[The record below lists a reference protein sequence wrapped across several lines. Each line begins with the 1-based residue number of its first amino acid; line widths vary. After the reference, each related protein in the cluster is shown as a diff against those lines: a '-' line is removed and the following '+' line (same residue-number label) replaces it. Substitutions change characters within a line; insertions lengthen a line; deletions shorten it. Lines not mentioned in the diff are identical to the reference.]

1 MVTAYD
7 APTAALAVEAGVDL
21 ILVGDSLGTAILGYS
36 STVPVTL
43 DDIVHHLG
51 AVRRGAA
58 DAHIVAD
65 MPFGTYQASDE
76 QAVTSAV
83 RLIQTGADAVKI
95 EGGRALADRVR
106 AIALRGI
113 PVVGHVGLTPQSVGA
128 LGGYKV
134 QGRDLESGRRLIDD
148 AIAVEEA
155 GAYAIVVEVV
165 PSLIGKLITERV
177 SVPVIGIGAGPDTDG
192 QVLVWTDLAGLTRG
206 HTARFVKPY
215 ADLAGSLRAA
225 FAAFASEVREGAYP
239 QPEHEYPAPDEL
251 ESLRDEY
258 PE

>member
-7 APTAALAVEAGVDL
+7 APTAELAAAAGVDL
-21 ILVGDSLGTAILGYS
+21 ILVGDSLGTAILGYG

-51 AVRRGAA
+51 AVRRGAPV
-58 DAHIVAD
+58 AHIVAD
-65 MPFGTYQASDE
+65 LPFGTYQASDE
-76 QAVTSAV
+76 QAVRSAI
-83 RLIQTGADAVKI
+83 RLMQAGADAVKI
-95 EGGRALADRVR
+95 EGGRALVDRVS
-106 AIALRGI
+106 AIASRGI

-192 QVLVWTDLAGLTRG
+192 QVLVWTDLAGLTQG
-206 HTARFVKPY
+206 HTARFVKAY
-215 ADLAGSLRAA
+215 ADLAGTIRT
-225 FAAFASEVREGAYP
+225 AFASFAAEVRNGTYP
-239 QPEHEYPAPDEL
+239 QPEHTYPTPDAL
-251 ESLRDEY
+251 ESLQDEY